1 MEAEIGPAGPRALAV
16 RLRALAA
23 VAPVFGVFA
32 VVIIG
37 IYGGWANPTEAAA
50 IGAAA
55 CGVLAVVSGGMRWRG
70 LLDTALGTA
79 QSTAMIFLVLL
90 GADQLNTALAV
101 SQMPAELAAV
111 GEGQRPA
118 AAAGD
123 GGDPGRL
130 HPARLRDGQP
140 GDDPADHS
148 GVLPGGDGAG
158 FLAWATPTRASGS
171 ASWR

>member
-1 MEAEIGPAGPRALAV
+1 M
-16 RLRALAA
+16 
-23 VAPVFGVFA
+23 FGVFA

-90 GADQLNTALAV
+90 GADQPT
-101 SQMPAELAAV
+101 PRWRCRRC
-111 GEGQRPA
+111 RP
-118 AAAGD
+118 
-123 GGDPGRL
+123 
-130 HPARLRDGQP
+130 
-140 GDDPADHS
+140 
-148 GVLPGGDGAG
+148 
-158 FLAWATPTRASGS
+158 
-171 ASWR
+171 SWRCG